1 MTFRPTVLEQVLNKI
16 PWGHFDQLVEKQQ
29 ADRRSRSFD
38 SRSHLITMISA
49 HLTGLTGLRAI
60 TGELATRARPLDL
73 VGGAPPGRSTLAEA
87 NQTRPA
93 DLFIDLFNILVG
105 LAHRPLRRDLN
116 SAIRLIDATPLD
128 LGRRV
133 LKWLPKTQ
141 GKAAAKLHLV
151 FDPEAAVPVYFSVTS
166 ARVNDIT
173 PAKELVLEPG
183 ATYVFDLGYY
193 DFGFWARLDAEG
205 CRLVTRLK
213 SYTNLTVTEERPVPQ
228 DHDVLLSDR
237 VGHLPERMASQRRN
251 PFARP
256 GREVTIRIDS
266 GKTIR
271 VFTNDLDS
279 PAEVIADLY
288 KQRWQIEL
296 FFKWIRQNL
305 QITRFIGHT
314 DNAVRIQIVT
324 GLIAYLLI
332 RLIHAAQNTAQ
343 PASALLRL
351 ISHHLFERRSL
362 ATLLHPPRRPRQPR
376 LKQGT
381 VF

>member
-1 MTFRPTVLEQVLNKI
+1 
-16 PWGHFDQLVEKQQ
+16 
-29 ADRRSRSFD
+29 
-38 SRSHLITMISA
+38 MISA

>member
-1 MTFRPTVLEQVLNKI
+1 
-16 PWGHFDQLVEKQQ
+16 
-29 ADRRSRSFD
+29 
-38 SRSHLITMISA
+38 MISA

-93 DLFIDLFNILVG
+93 DLFIDLFNVLAG
-105 LAHRPLRRDLN
+105 LARGELHQDLH
-116 SAIRLIDATPLD
+116 SAIRLIDATYLD

-173 PAKELVLEPG
+173 EAKKLVLEPG
-183 ATYVFDLGYY
+183 ATYVFDLAYY

-213 SYTNLTVTEERPVPQ
+213 SNTNLTVMDERPVPQ
-228 DHDVLLSDR
+228 GHDVLLSDR

-271 VFTNDLDS
+271 LFTNDLDS

-324 GLIAYLLI
+324 GLIAYLLV

-351 ISHHLFERRSL
+351 ISHHLFERRTL
-362 ATLLHPPRRPRQPR
+362 AALLHPPRRPRQTR
-376 LKQGT
+376 MRQGA

>member
-1 MTFRPTVLEQVLNKI
+1 
-16 PWGHFDQLVEKQQ
+16 
-29 ADRRSRSFD
+29 
-38 SRSHLITMISA
+38 
-49 HLTGLTGLRAI
+49 
-60 TGELATRARPLDL
+60 
-73 VGGAPPGRSTLAEA
+73 
-87 NQTRPA
+87 
-93 DLFIDLFNILVG
+93 
-105 LAHRPLRRDLN
+105 
-116 SAIRLIDATPLD
+116 
-128 LGRRV
+128 
-133 LKWLPKTQ
+133 
-141 GKAAAKLHLV
+141 
-151 FDPEAAVPVYFSVTS
+151 
-166 ARVNDIT
+166 
-173 PAKELVLEPG
+173 
-183 ATYVFDLGYY
+183 
-193 DFGFWARLDAEG
+193 
-205 CRLVTRLK
+205 
-213 SYTNLTVTEERPVPQ
+213 
-228 DHDVLLSDR
+228 
-237 VGHLPERMASQRRN
+237 MASQRRN

>member
-376 LKQGT
+376 LKQGA